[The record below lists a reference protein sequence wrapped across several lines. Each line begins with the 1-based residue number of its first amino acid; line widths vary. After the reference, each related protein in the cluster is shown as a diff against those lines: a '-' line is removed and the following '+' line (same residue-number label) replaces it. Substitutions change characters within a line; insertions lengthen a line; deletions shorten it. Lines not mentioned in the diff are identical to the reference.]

1 LNSVEFTL
9 TSDQSK
15 VKSCAADTLA
25 VLRQRFKVFRT
36 NVPLKRGIHEDIR
49 LVCPELSSTDIAEAL
64 TAHTLSEDYL
74 RACRLGAQRWSLLGN
89 RYGHVRFNEALS
101 AAYRLKHGAWP
112 KSNDVRRTVRRLIA
126 AKQKGRP
133 GSQPGRP

>member
-1 LNSVEFTL
+1 MNSVEFTL

-64 TAHTLSEDYL
+64 TAHTLSEDY
-74 RACRLGAQRWSLLGN
+74 
-89 RYGHVRFNEALS
+89 NEALS